1 MNKEKLL
8 EYYNNEIKTYN
19 EQIEELEKKLSV
31 LVEVI
36 SNSQSMIERINKGE
50 FNE

>member
-1 MNKEKLL
+1 MNKEKIL
-8 EYYNNEIKTYN
+8 EYYNNEIKTYK

-36 SNSQSMIERINKGE
+36 SNSQSMIEKINGGQFDE
-50 FNE
+50 